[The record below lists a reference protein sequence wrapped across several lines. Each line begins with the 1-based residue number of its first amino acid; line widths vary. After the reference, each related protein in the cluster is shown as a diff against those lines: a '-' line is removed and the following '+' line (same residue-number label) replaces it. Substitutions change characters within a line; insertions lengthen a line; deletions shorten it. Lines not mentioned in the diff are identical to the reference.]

1 MIMLVLAFIIMAL
14 IEVPGLVRKK
24 HWREL
29 AVFSVILTLA
39 FVISVYQVKD
49 IEILN
54 PARDTQ
60 YFVKSLFPFSYD

>member
-1 MIMLVLAFIIMAL
+1 MAL